1 MKGEHNNPSG
11 GAYLFAA
18 NVVAQVGCLLMITV
32 GGTVLIGLLLDQLLN
47 TRHIVLF
54 LCLIASIPLN
64 LWVIYRYTLFQ
75 SKRLQALTT
84 HKKEESLRDD
94 QLER

>member
-1 MKGEHNNPSG
+1 MNDGKNPTP
-11 GAYLFAA
+11 YLFAA
-18 NVVAQVGCLLMITV
+18 SVVAQMGCLLILTV
-32 GGTVLIGLLLDQLLN
+32 GGAVLIGLLLDQALN

-54 LCLIASIPLN
+54 LCLIVSIPLN

-75 SKRLQALTT
+75 SKRLQASTSQ
-84 HKKEESLRDD
+84 KKEESISDN